1 MSSKK
6 NKKTVPTR
14 VIIGCDFEGK
24 KPLMS
29 EVIAKI
35 KINKAK
41 AGKR

>member
-1 MSSKK
+1 MPK
-6 NKKTVPTR
+6 R
-14 VIIGCDFEGK
+14 IIIGCDFEGK

-41 AGKR
+41 NGR